1 LGDFPSTT
9 PLVPHRIAPF
19 LSGFPDGAA
28 AHKSITIQ
36 TRLNVN
42 LAEAGGNQNN
52 VESEEKYFL
61 LKKKKTLDNS
71 YILPRNAV

>member
-1 LGDFPSTT
+1 M

-19 LSGFPDGAA
+19 LSGLPDGTA
-28 AHKSITIQ
+28 AHKSIAIQ

-42 LAEAGGNQNN
+42 LAEPGGNQNN

-61 LKKKKTLDNS
+61 LKKKKKTLDNS